1 MFQDR
6 PPLPSNRA
14 FVIQLH
20 AEAQVEQG
28 QWYGRVE
35 HITSY
40 QTAHFQSLDEL
51 LAFMVR
57 TIATS
62 EQTEAELP
70 LENEA

>member
-20 AEAQVEQG
+20 AEAQGEQG

-35 HITSY
+35 HITSH

-57 TIATS
+57 TITTS